1 MLTGKNA
8 LVTGASRGIGRQIA
22 LTLAAAH
29 AFVIVNYN
37 GSKEKADAVVAEIKA
52 AGGDAVSY
60 QCNVSDFDECQ
71 NMITA
76 LIKEYKHI
84 DILVNNAGITRD
96 GLIMKMSEADYDA
109 VLDTNL
115 KRCVQHN
122 PSHVTLFPEAE
133 IRKNYQY
140 FISFRHT
147 RKCRTGQ
154 LQRQQGRSYRTH
166 KGCSQRACQPGNHSK
181 CSGTGLC
188 RDRDDRCACRCG
200 KGESFIT
207 DSAWQTGKHKGYRK
221 RSIIFSHQM
230 QQATSQARCCLLTEE
245 WQYE

>member
-96 GLIMKMSEADYDA
+96 GCAA
-109 VLDTNL
+109 V
-115 KRCVQHN
+115 
-122 PSHVTLFPEAE
+122 
-133 IRKNYQY
+133 
-140 FISFRHT
+140 
-147 RKCRTGQ
+147 
-154 LQRQQGRSYRTH
+154 
-166 KGCSQRACQPGNHSK
+166 
-181 CSGTGLC
+181 
-188 RDRDDRCACRCG
+188 
-200 KGESFIT
+200 
-207 DSAWQTGKHKGYRK
+207 
-221 RSIIFSHQM
+221 
-230 QQATSQARCCLLTEE
+230 
-245 WQYE
+245 

>member
-115 KRCVQHN
+115 KGAFN
-122 PSHVTLFPEAE
+122 T
-133 IRKNYQY
+133 IRHMSRYFLKQKSKNYQY

-181 CSGTGLC
+181 RSGTGLC

-200 KGESFIT
+200 KGESIIT

-221 RSIIFSHQM
+221 RSIIFSI
-230 QQATSQARCCLLTEE
+230 RCSRLHHRPGAVC
-245 WQYE
+245 